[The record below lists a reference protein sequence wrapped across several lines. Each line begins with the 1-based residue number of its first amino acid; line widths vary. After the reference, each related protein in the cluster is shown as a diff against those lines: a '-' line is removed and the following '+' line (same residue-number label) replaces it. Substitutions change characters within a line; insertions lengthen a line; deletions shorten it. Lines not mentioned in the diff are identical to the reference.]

1 MAQAAGAAFPVMITT
16 DGRPVLKYSELLPRN
31 STTVIDTKPEAEL
44 LAASN
49 ARLRAERLK
58 ALKSQS
64 PAAALV
70 SPLPPAASSAP
81 APAAATAAARGDDSD
96 EEGFLHA
103 AAVGKL
109 PGHLTRTESQESDS
123 DVIIDKQD
131 EEEGQ
136 SAESEKKMQ
145 ESRHDRQA
153 AYKPR

>member
-70 SPLPPAASSAP
+70 SPAASSAP

-103 AAVGKL
+103 TAVGKL

-123 DVIIDKQD
+123 DVIMDKQD

-136 SAESEKKMQ
+136 LAESEKKMQ
-145 ESRHDRQA
+145 ETRHDRQA